1 MKHPLPLLAILAT
14 MPAATSTA
22 ETRQLD
28 AHEHG
33 VAALNIAIEA
43 QTVAMALIAPGAD
56 IVGFEYTAESD
67 EDRATVTSAIETL
80 SAPLELFALP
90 EAAGC
95 TVLEA
100 RATLAGA
107 GEQDEHGDAHHDE
120 HAEHDEH
127 DDEHHDEQAE
137 HDEHDDEH
145 HDEQDEHGDAHHDE
159 HAEDNHNEFHG
170 DYTLTC
176 DNPDA
181 LNSITFAYFDAFPNA
196 QEVDVQIITA
206 SGAVAFEVVRDSPE
220 LTLEK

>member
-14 MPAATSTA
+14 MPAATSSA

-67 EDRATVTSAIETL
+67 EDRATITSAIETL

-107 GEQDEHGDAHHDE
+107 GGHDEHEDEGHDQHVEQDEHDDQHHDE
-120 HAEHDEH
+120 HAD
-127 DDEHHDEQAE
+127 
-137 HDEHDDEH
+137 
-145 HDEQDEHGDAHHDE
+145 QDEHGDE

-170 DYTLTC
+170 DYTLSC

-196 QEVDVQIITA
+196 QEVDVQIIAA